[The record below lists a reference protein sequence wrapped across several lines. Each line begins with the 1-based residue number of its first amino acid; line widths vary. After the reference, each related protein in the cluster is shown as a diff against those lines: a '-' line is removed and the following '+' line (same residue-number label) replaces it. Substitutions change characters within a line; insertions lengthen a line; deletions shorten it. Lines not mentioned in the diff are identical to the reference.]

1 MVDVNLGKRS
11 AGVSQPSPGKRFLFA
26 CVSETAPEWLS
37 RVLDLV
43 SSLRQFGGTVCDAPF
58 VVNFVGEAP
67 PSASRAL
74 LELNADLRIIEPIG
88 GTGTGN
94 KLRMLDLHESFDFD
108 FLVALDC
115 DTVVVGD
122 ITQYVPNSKIG
133 AKPVDFDPL
142 APGDWRR
149 LYRCLEIEPPDSTV
163 RASSSGEEI
172 PASYNSGVLSVPY
185 RLCDQF
191 GAEWSTSIPRS
202 SKPSGGHRP
211 SCRGISIST
220 PIRYP
225 WLYGLPAATSRIA
238 ALPVAMN
245 FPTHVPVHPST
256 TSEAEPPVIL
266 HYHHAVDKRGFL
278 LRPRSRLAVEKA
290 DAFNV
295 ARASRMGMAYEG
307 LRSSSPLARIA
318 QSAGKAFWRVLS
330 ARQRART
337 WLGDWSRGRK
347 RMVHRA

>member
-11 AGVSQPSPGKRFLFA
+11 EGMSQPPGRRFLFT
-26 CVSETAPEWLS
+26 CVSETAPGWLP

-43 SSLRQFGGTVCDAPF
+43 YSLRQFGGAACNAPF
-58 VVNFVGEAP
+58 VVNFVGHVP
-67 PSASRAL
+67 PSAGTAL
-74 LELNADLRIIEPIG
+74 LELGADSRSIEPIG
-88 GTGTGN
+88 GTAPGN
-94 KLRMLDLHESFDFD
+94 KLRMLDLHEAFDFD

-122 ITQYVPNSKIG
+122 VTQYVPDSKIG

-142 APGDWRR
+142 PPGDWRR
-149 LYRCLEIEPPDSTV
+149 LYRSLEIEPPDSTV

-172 PASYNSGVLSVPY
+172 QASYNSGVLTVPY
-185 RLCDQF
+185 RLCAQF
-191 GAEWSTSIPRS
+191 ETEWRHVHAEVVEALGSTSTLLPRHLHFFADQMS
-202 SKPSGGHRP
+202 LAL
-211 SCRGISIST
+211 
-220 PIRYP
+220 
-225 WLYGLPAATSRIA
+225 WAAGSDIGIA

-266 HYHHAVDKRGFL
+266 HYHDAVDKRGFL

-318 QSAGKAFWRVLS
+318 HSAGNAFWRVLS

-337 WLGDWSRGRK
+337 WLGDWSRGRN
-347 RMVHRA
+347 RMVRRA